1 MILIAVNSPNIRFRA
16 NGFDNFKIDSGVVPS
31 FSTSIFKSKFPD
43 AFLND
48 GLKRS
53 ITEITTKIIIIAIEA
68 TSLWSAPNAKP
79 TAIAKKIY
87 ASSSGSLIGVLN
99 RTIESAPTK
108 PRESASEDFTTEMT
122 NRVVRQMMG
131 RTKPRSLLRKRF

>member
-16 NGFDNFKIDSGVVPS
+16 NGFDNFKIDSGRNS

-53 ITEITTKIIIIAIEA
+53 DYRDYDQ
-68 TSLWSAPNAKP
+68 NNNHR
-79 TAIAKKIY
+79 
-87 ASSSGSLIGVLN
+87 N
-99 RTIESAPTK
+99 RGHFPLVCT
-108 PRESASEDFTTEMT
+108 
-122 NRVVRQMMG
+122 
-131 RTKPRSLLRKRF
+131 